1 MEQQLTVSVEVQI
14 VKITKIDSRKIIGS
28 EQESGLPSY
37 FRRQTDTGL
46 PRDRS
51 DFCRSPGL
59 PLPSS
64 SSIGTHR

>member
-14 VKITKIDSRKIIGS
+14 EDLKIDSRKIIGG
-28 EQESGLPSY
+28 EQGSGLPTY

>member
-14 VKITKIDSRKIIGS
+14 VKITKSTRKIIGG
-28 EQESGLPSY
+28 EHGSGLPTY